1 MASLWA
7 RIKAVITRQ
16 PIVTLGA
23 SITAL
28 VVAAI
33 GVVNAFAPGTVSPE
47 QVADIAKALGGMWIA
62 LGAVWNLVTPTRA
75 PKLDPGTTVKL
86 PDGTDGTV
94 TRR

>member
-1 MASLWA
+1 MAALWT
-7 RIKAVITRQ
+7 RIKAIITRQ

-23 SITAL
+23 AITTL

-33 GVVNAFAPGTVSPE
+33 GVVNAFAPGSVSAE

-75 PKLDPGTTVKL
+75 PKLPVGKVVKL

-94 TRR
+94 TRL